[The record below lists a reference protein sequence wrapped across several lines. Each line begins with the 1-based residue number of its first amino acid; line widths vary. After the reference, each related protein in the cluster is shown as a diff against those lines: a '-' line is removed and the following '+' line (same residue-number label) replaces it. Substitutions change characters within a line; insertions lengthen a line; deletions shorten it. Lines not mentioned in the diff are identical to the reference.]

1 MSSLSIRGLDA
12 ELSEQL
18 KNFASAEQKSV
29 NQFVIDTLKQ
39 RLGIIKNKKFT
50 QCHHDLDKLF
60 GSWDDEQLEKIMG
73 KVDSERY
80 IDDELWK

>member
-18 KNFASAEQKSV
+18 KNFASAEKKSV

-39 RLGIIKNKKFT
+39 RLGINKNKKFT
-50 QCHHDLDKLF
+50 QCHHDLDQLF
-60 GSWDDEQLEKIMG
+60 GSWDGEQLEKIMG
-73 KVDSERY
+73 KVDSERN
-80 IDDELWK
+80 IDDELWR